1 MNSPSPFAMLSSH
14 LSVNSSFK
22 HNYPI
27 NLFHN
32 ILAVKWPFVAKMFPI
47 RKSDRSAEA
56 KRRRA
61 VIISLRQ

>member
-22 HNYPI
+22 HNYL

-47 RKSDRSAEA
+47 RKSDRSAEV
-56 KRRRA
+56 KRRK
-61 VIISLRQ
+61 SGHH

>member
-1 MNSPSPFAMLSSH
+1 MLSSH

-22 HNYPI
+22 HNYP
-27 NLFHN
+27 FN

-61 VIISLRQ
+61 VIIA